1 MTHMTPQEARAELQA
16 SLATRTYDY
25 LYDLARRALETLAAD
40 TLEYGVADANGDE
53 DIEWFPVDA
62 TFGTVE
68 DARRDAV
75 HYAASD
81 QFFRLVVRRVSE
93 PWEVTDE

>member
-1 MTHMTPQEARAELQA
+1 MSKDMTHADALRAWAAQYATSTARAQFLVGA
-16 SLATRTYDY
+16 D
-25 LYDLARRALETLAAD
+25 ALDTLAAD
-40 TLEYGVADANGDE
+40 TLEYGVVDAAG

-75 HYAASD
+75 HYANSD
-81 QFFRLVVRRVSE
+81 PLFRLVARRVSA

>member
-1 MTHMTPQEARAELQA
+1 MSEYMTPEQAWAELQA

-40 TLEYGVADANGDE
+40 TLEYGVEDANG

-62 TFGTVE
+62 TFGTAE
-68 DARRDAV
+68 DARLAAV
-75 HYAASD
+75 NFAASD
-81 QFFRLVVRRVSE
+81 ALFRLVARRVSA
-93 PWEVTDE
+93 PWEATDE